1 MNKGYIKLSR
11 QKITESRRPP
21 QVKSSKTQ
29 IYTKFHKIPEITFEE
44 RQLTS
49 FAGILIFQ
57 LLFKRLGLK
66 NRLKKCFSHLKSSP
80 IFGHH
85 IIVLL
90 LIVHL
95 ILGFRRIRDVDYY
108 REDPMVLRLM
118 GLKKLPDASTI
129 SRSLSLLD
137 DKSVHNIRRLSRSFV
152 ISGLQREQFPRLT
165 MDFDGSVLTTKG
177 HAEGSAIGFNKARK
191 GARSYY
197 PLFCTIAQTGQFFD
211 MHHRPGNVHDSN
223 GAAEFMTT
231 CFHKMRSQM
240 PGCILESRMD
250 AAFFNERIIS
260 LMAAKRIRFTASV
273 PFARFTELKR
283 MIEDCEDWTDIDEQ
297 WSYFETHWKPK
308 SWDTE
313 FRFIFT
319 RKKVKKALK
328 GPLQLDL
335 FEPVDREFQYKVV
348 VTNKPETAKAVVLF
362 HNGRGSQEAIFGNAK
377 NDTALSVIPCKRLVA
392 NQVFTLSSMMA
403 HNFSQ
408 EMQMIAQPAAGR
420 AKPKRPSAWRFQK
433 LDTIRHRIIQRAGRF
448 TRPGGKLTLTMNSNQ
463 AVKKDLLHFLEAM
476 QKAA

>member
-11 QKITESRRPP
+11 QKITETRRPP
-21 QVKSSKTQ
+21 QVKSSKSQ
-29 IYTKFHKIPEITFEE
+29 IYTKFHKIPEINFEE

-66 NRLKKCFSHLKSSP
+66 NKLKRCFSHLKLSP

-95 ILGFRRIRDVDYY
+95 LLGFRRLREVDYY
-108 REDPMVLRLM
+108 REDPMVLRLL
-118 GLKKLPDASTI
+118 GLRKLADVSTI

-137 DKSVHNIRRLSRSFV
+137 DKSVYNVRRLSRSFV

-165 MDFDGSVLTTKG
+165 MDFDESVLSTKG
-177 HAEGSAIGFNKARK
+177 HAEGSAIGFNKVKK

-223 GAAEFMTT
+223 GAAEFMKA

-240 PGCILESRMD
+240 PGAILESRMD
-250 AAFFNERIIS
+250 GAFFNQDIIS
-260 LMAAKRIRFTASV
+260 LMTVKRVRFTASV
-273 PFARFTELKR
+273 PFARFTELKKL
-283 MIEDCEDWTDIDEQ
+283 IEDCDSWTDIDDQ
-297 WSYFETHWKPK
+297 WSYFETQWRPK

-313 FRFIFT
+313 FRFVFT
-319 RKKVKKALK
+319 RRKVKKALK

-335 FEPVDREFQYKVV
+335 FEPVDREYQYKVV
-348 VTNKPETAKAVVLF
+348 VTNKTESANAVVLF

-377 NDTALSVIPCKRLVA
+377 NDTALSVITSKRLVA

-408 EMQMIAQPAAGR
+408 EMQMIAHRSSGM
-420 AKPKRPSAWRFQK
+420 AKPKRPSAWKFQK
-433 LDTIRHRIIQRAGRF
+433 LDTIRHRILQRAGRF
-448 TRPGGKLTLTMNSNQ
+448 TKPGGKLTLTMNSNQ
-463 AVKKDLLHFLEAM
+463 AVKKDLLHFLDAM

>member
-11 QKITESRRPP
+11 QKTTEFRRPP

-29 IYTKFHKIPEITFEE
+29 IYAKFHKIPEINFEE
-44 RQLTS
+44 KQLTS

-57 LLFKRLGLK
+57 ILFMRLDLK
-66 NRLKKCFSHLKSSP
+66 TKLKKCFSHLKLSP

-95 ILGFRRIRDVDYY
+95 VLGFRRIREIDYY
-108 REDPMVLRLM
+108 REDPLILRLM
-118 GLKKLPDASTI
+118 GLKKLPDVSTI

-137 DKSVHNIRRLSRSFV
+137 DRSVDNIRRLSRSLV
-152 ISGLQREQFPRLT
+152 INGLQREQFPRLT
-165 MDFDGSVLTTKG
+165 MDFDGSVLSTKG
-177 HAEGSAIGFNKARK
+177 HAEGSAIGFNKKKK

-223 GAAEFMTT
+223 GAKQFMKT
-231 CFHKMRSQM
+231 CFHKLRSQM
-240 PGCILESRMD
+240 PGSILEARMD
-250 AAFFNERIIS
+250 GAFFNQEIIS
-260 LMAAKRIRFTASV
+260 LMDLKKVRFTASV
-273 PFARFTELKR
+273 PFARFTELKKL
-283 MIEDCEDWTDIDEQ
+283 IEGCDSWTDIDNQ
-297 WSYFETHWKPK
+297 WSYFETRWKPK
-308 SWDTE
+308 SWDDE
-313 FRFIFT
+313 FRFVFT
-319 RKKVKKALK
+319 RKRFEKALK

-335 FEPVDREFQYKVV
+335 FEPVDREYQYKVV
-348 VTNKPETAKAVVLF
+348 VTNKTESAKAVVLF

-377 NDTALSVIPCKRLVA
+377 NDTALGVIPCKRLVA
-392 NQVFTLSSMMA
+392 NQIFTLSSMMA
-403 HNFSQ
+403 HNLSQ
-408 EMQMIAQPAAGR
+408 EMQMIAHPASGR
-420 AKPKRPSAWRFQK
+420 AKPKRSSAWKFQK

-463 AVKKDLLHFLEAM
+463 AVKKDLLLFLEAM

>member
-1 MNKGYIKLSR
+1 MNKGYSKFA
-11 QKITESRRPP
+11 KTKTTEFRRAP
-21 QVKSSKTQ
+21 QVKSSKAQ
-29 IYTKFHKIPEITFEE
+29 IYTKFHKIPEINFEDM
-44 RQLTS
+44 QLTS
-49 FAGILIFQ
+49 FSGIIIFQ
-57 LLFKRLGLK
+57 LLFKRLDLK
-66 NRLKKCFSHLKSSP
+66 NKLKKCFSHLKLSP

-85 IIVLL
+85 MIVLL

-95 ILGFRRIRDVDYY
+95 LLGFRRLRETDYY
-108 REDPMVLRLM
+108 RDDPMVLRLM
-118 GLKKLPDASTI
+118 GLKKLPDVSTI
-129 SRSLSLLD
+129 SRSLSQLD
-137 DKSVHNIRRLSRSFV
+137 DQSVSNIRKISRSFV

-165 MDFDGSVLTTKG
+165 MDFDGSVLSTKG
-177 HAEGSAIGFNKARK
+177 HAEGSAIGFNKSRK

-223 GAAEFMTT
+223 GAAEFMKN
-231 CFHKMRSQM
+231 CFLKMQSQM
-240 PGCILESRMD
+240 PGSILEARMD
-250 AAFFNERIIS
+250 AAFFNKDIIS
-260 LMAAKRIRFTASV
+260 LMAANKVCFTASV
-273 PFARFTELKR
+273 PFARFTELKN
-283 MIEDCEDWTDIDEQ
+283 MIEACDSWTAIDEN
-297 WSYFETHWKPK
+297 WSCFETSWKPK

-313 FRFIFT
+313 FRFVFT
-319 RKKVKKALK
+319 RKKFKKARK

-335 FEPVDREFQYKVV
+335 FEPVDRDYQYKVV
-348 VTNKPETAKAVVLF
+348 VTNKIESAKAVVLF
-362 HNGRGSQEAIFGNAK
+362 HNGRGSQESIFGNAK

-408 EMQMIAQPAAGR
+408 EMQMLSHPAANR
-420 AKPKRPSAWRFQK
+420 AKPKRPSAWKFQK

>member
-1 MNKGYIKLSR
+1 M
-11 QKITESRRPP
+11 
-21 QVKSSKTQ
+21 KSSKAQ
-29 IYTKFHKIPEITFEE
+29 IFTKFHKIPEINFEE

-49 FAGILIFQ
+49 FAGVLIFQ
-57 LLFKRLGLK
+57 MLFKHLGLK
-66 NRLKKCFSHLKSSP
+66 SKLKRCFSHLKLSP

-95 ILGFRRIRDVDYY
+95 ILGFRRIREIDYY
-108 REDPMVLRLM
+108 REDPMILRLM

-129 SRSLSLLD
+129 SRSLALLD
-137 DKSVHNIRRLSRSFV
+137 DQSIQNVRRLSRSFV

-165 MDFDGSVLTTKG
+165 MDFDGSVLSTKG
-177 HAEGSAIGFNKARK
+177 HAEGSAIGFNKVKK

-197 PLFCTIAQTGQFFD
+197 PLFCTIAQTSQFFD
-211 MHHRPGNVHDSN
+211 IHHRPGNVHDSN
-223 GAAEFMTT
+223 GATEFMKN
-231 CFHKMRSQM
+231 CFYHMHSQI
-240 PGCILESRMD
+240 PGSILEARMD
-250 AAFFNERIIS
+250 GAFFNQDIIS
-260 LMAAKRIRFTASV
+260 LMAAQKVRFTASV
-273 PFARFTELKR
+273 PFARFAELKKL
-283 MIEDCEDWTDIDEQ
+283 IENCDSWTDIDDQ
-297 WSYFETHWKPK
+297 WSFFETQWKPK

-313 FRFIFT
+313 FRFVFT
-319 RKKVKKALK
+319 RKKYKTAIK

-335 FEPVDREFQYKVV
+335 FEPVDREYQYKVV
-348 VTNKPETAKAVVLF
+348 VTNKTESAKSVVLF

-408 EMQMIAQPAAGR
+408 EMQMIAHPASGR
-420 AKPKRPSAWRFQK
+420 AKPKRSSAWRFQK
-433 LDTIRHRIIQRAGRF
+433 LDTIRHRLIQRAGRF
-448 TRPGGKLTLTMNSNQ
+448 TRPGGKLTLTMNSNP

>member
-1 MNKGYIKLSR
+1 MRQTIK
-11 QKITESRRPP
+11 TEFRRPP
-21 QVKSSKTQ
+21 QVKSSKAQ
-29 IYTKFHKIPEITFEE
+29 IFTKFHKIPEINFEE

-49 FAGILIFQ
+49 FAGVLIFQ
-57 LLFKRLGLK
+57 MLFKHLGLK
-66 NRLKKCFSHLKSSP
+66 SKLKRCFSHLKLSP

-95 ILGFRRIRDVDYY
+95 ILGFRRIREIDYY
-108 REDPMVLRLM
+108 REDPMILRLM

-129 SRSLSLLD
+129 SRSLALLD
-137 DKSVHNIRRLSRSFV
+137 DQSIQNVRRLSRSFV

-165 MDFDGSVLTTKG
+165 MDFDGSVLSTKG
-177 HAEGSAIGFNKARK
+177 HAEGSAIGFNKVKK

-197 PLFCTIAQTGQFFD
+197 PLFCTIAQTSQFFD
-211 MHHRPGNVHDSN
+211 IHHRPGNVHDSN
-223 GAAEFMTT
+223 GATEFMKN
-231 CFHKMRSQM
+231 CFYHMHSQI
-240 PGCILESRMD
+240 PGSILEARMD
-250 AAFFNERIIS
+250 GAFFNQDIIS
-260 LMAAKRIRFTASV
+260 LMAAQKVRFTASV
-273 PFARFTELKR
+273 PFARFAELKKL
-283 MIEDCEDWTDIDEQ
+283 IENCDSWTDIDDQ
-297 WSYFETHWKPK
+297 WSFFETQWKPK

-313 FRFIFT
+313 FRFVFT
-319 RKKVKKALK
+319 RKKYKTAIK

-335 FEPVDREFQYKVV
+335 FEPVDREYQYKVV
-348 VTNKPETAKAVVLF
+348 VTNKTESAKSVVLF

-408 EMQMIAQPAAGR
+408 EMQMIAHPASGR
-420 AKPKRPSAWRFQK
+420 AKPKRSSAWRFQK
-433 LDTIRHRIIQRAGRF
+433 LDTIRHRLIQRAGRF
-448 TRPGGKLTLTMNSNQ
+448 TRPGGKLTLTMNSNP

>member
-1 MNKGYIKLSR
+1 M
-11 QKITESRRPP
+11 
-21 QVKSSKTQ
+21 KSSKAQ
-29 IYTKFHKIPEITFEE
+29 IYAKFHKIPEINFEE

-49 FAGILIFQ
+49 FAGSLIFQ
-57 LLFKRLGLK
+57 MLFKRLGLK
-66 NRLKKCFSHLKSSP
+66 NKLKSCFSHLKLSP

-95 ILGFRRIRDVDYY
+95 ILGFRRIREIDYY
-108 REDPMVLRLM
+108 REDPMILRLM
-118 GLKKLPDASTI
+118 GLKRLPDVSTI
-129 SRSLSLLD
+129 SRSLALLD
-137 DKSVHNIRRLSRSFV
+137 DRSVENVRKLSRSYV
-152 ISGLQREQFPRLT
+152 ISGLQRELFPRLT
-165 MDFDGSVLTTKG
+165 MDFDGSVLSTKG
-177 HAEGSAIGFNKARK
+177 HAEGSAIGFNKVKK

-223 GAAEFMTT
+223 GAAEFMKD
-231 CFHKMRSQM
+231 CFYHMRSQI
-240 PGCILESRMD
+240 PGSILEARMD
-250 AAFFNERIIS
+250 GAFFNQDIIS
-260 LMAAKRIRFTASV
+260 LMAGKKIRFTASV
-273 PFARFTELKR
+273 PFARFTELKKL
-283 MIEDCEDWTDIDEQ
+283 IETCDSWTDIDDQ
-297 WSYFETHWKPK
+297 WSCFETQWKPK
-308 SWDTE
+308 SWNTE
-313 FRFIFT
+313 FRFVFS
-319 RKKVKKALK
+319 RKKYKKAIK

-335 FEPVDREFQYKVV
+335 FEPVDREYQYKVV
-348 VTNKPETAKAVVLF
+348 VTNKTESAKSVVLF

-392 NQVFTLSSMMA
+392 NQIFTFSSMMA

-408 EMQMIAQPAAGR
+408 EIQMIAHPASSR